1 MLALA
6 RRFVLPISR
15 AELGEYFFP
24 LAALFALHALPVRG
38 SIPYQIVQKHPLNLL
53 YIAAILC
60 GAGLG
65 LSALRVRDDDGV
77 VRAFY
82 ICSLSVL
89 CGPLLDLL
97 MTAKAVAVFATTGVW
112 PPPPAVPTPVNASVE
127 KRGDHFRVFLNPESE
142 SDPLTKCSKRTQEM
156 IKETDGVST
165 VWIPPTEAQWQL
177 QAASPHP
184 RAGTCFYANLRRRC
198 FVRVDAD
205 GFPVVRPLEQGML
218 SEQQQEA
225 AAAGPI
231 VNVQEVFVNS
241 SAAAL
246 LQEQRDSRE
255 LFGGKCKP
263 PLLLTCSS

>member
-1 MLALA
+1 MGVRGTRHASAHTPRCRASRHTNSFPTVLALA
-6 RRFVLPISR
+6 RRFVLPIGR

-89 CGPLLDLL
+89 CGPLIDLL

-127 KRGDHFRVFLNPESE
+127 KRGDQFRVFLNAET
-142 SDPLTKCSKRTQEM
+142 DPLMFK
-156 IKETDGVST
+156 TD
-165 VWIPPTEAQWQL
+165 
-177 QAASPHP
+177 
-184 RAGTCFYANLRRRC
+184 AG
-198 FVRVDAD
+198 DD
-205 GFPVVRPLEQGML
+205 QG
-218 SEQQQEA
+218 
-225 AAAGPI
+225 
-231 VNVQEVFVNS
+231 
-241 SAAAL
+241 
-246 LQEQRDSRE
+246 D
-255 LFGGKCKP
+255 
-263 PLLLTCSS
+263 